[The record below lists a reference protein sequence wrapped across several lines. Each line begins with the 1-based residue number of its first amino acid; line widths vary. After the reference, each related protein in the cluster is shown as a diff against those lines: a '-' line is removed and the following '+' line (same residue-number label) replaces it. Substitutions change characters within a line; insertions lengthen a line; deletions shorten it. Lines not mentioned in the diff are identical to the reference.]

1 MKKTKKLLGFF
12 LTLAVTV
19 GLLFANTSTAKAYS
33 YSIRICLG
41 NNENAS
47 FVSENVEEI
56 TEKLKESGIT
66 VHYYK
71 MDDGENDS
79 ETLVFSGFDYDDTLT
94 VDLNSLVN
102 IEQKSDAT
110 NYYVKGLRM
119 AGGSG
124 DPEKDILSGG
134 KNPTLNVIGEQT
146 YVLAYGVGATVPY
159 LVRYEDQKG
168 NALADEEI
176 QYGAVGEVIV
186 VPAKAIAGYKAE
198 HKFLTDSRGI
208 QEPEKVTDAEGKE
221 TTVPKTVFTFKYK
234 KYDPNTVY
242 NEDVQYSTSYS
253 ETAENV
259 NGGGTTYVRRNNG
272 NGGGQAA
279 GNAGGGNG
287 GAAAADNAGGEAA
300 GNAEQPVVEPTPEP
314 EVYDIADEDVARAGG
329 EPQDNLVRNMI
340 VAIIIAIIAVLAI
353 LIALI
358 VADRKRKAQIA
369 NTNRKDDNE

>member
-19 GLLFANTSTAKAYS
+19 GMLFANTSTAKAYS

-41 NNENAS
+41 NDENAS
-47 FVSENVEEI
+47 FVSEYVDKI
-56 TEKLKESGIT
+56 TEDLKESGIT

-71 MDDGENDS
+71 MDDGEIDN
-79 ETLVFSGFDYDDTLT
+79 ETLVFSGFDYGDTLA

-221 TTVPKTVFTFKYK
+221 TTVPKTVFTFKYN

-253 ETAENV
+253 ETTETG

-272 NGGGQAA
+272 NGGGQG
-279 GNAGGGNG
+279 GNAGGGNAG
-287 GAAAADNAGGEAA
+287 QNAGGEAA
-300 GNAEQPVVEPTPEP
+300 GEAGDGEPAPVVEPSPEP

-340 VAIIIAIIAVLAI
+340 VAIIIAIVAVLAI